1 MNKNK
6 LLKIII
12 SACILIFLT
21 IFLST
26 IGSVNIPINEIFSSL
41 IDRSSTSF
49 SIIYLIR
56 LPRNILAV
64 IVGMSLSVS
73 GVLLQAVMKN
83 PLSDPGI
90 TGVSSGATLMGLI
103 VMLALPSLTPILS
116 ILVFLGGFI
125 TCVIVYTI
133 SWKNGIS
140 PIRVILAGISVNSIL
155 GAGISLLSIIFSD
168 KIQSVLLWLNGS
180 LAGKSWESVQSIFI
194 YIIIGL
200 ILAVCFSP
208 MANILSLSDETVSS
222 LGFNINIIRLILSSI
237 AVLLASI
244 TTSVVG
250 IIGFIGLV
258 VPHISRLIIGSD
270 HKYLIPFSMILGGIL
285 LLGTDTISRT
295 IIQNIELPVGIIM
308 SIIGGPFFLYLLRKK
323 S

>member
-12 SACILIFLT
+12 SGCILIFLT

-26 IGSVNIPINEIFSSL
+26 IGSVNIPVNEIFSSL

-56 LPRNILAV
+56 LPRNILAI

-103 VMLALPSLTPILS
+103 VMLALPSLTPILN

-125 TCVIVYTI
+125 TCIIVYTI

-140 PIRVILAGISVNSIL
+140 PIRVILAGICVNSIL
-155 GAGISLLSIIFSD
+155 GAAISLLSIIFSD

-180 LAGKSWESVQSIFI
+180 LAGKSWSSVQSIFV

-200 ILAVCFSP
+200 ILAICFSP

-308 SIIGGPFFLYLLRKK
+308 SIIGGPFFIYLLRKK

>member
-1 MNKNK
+1 
-6 LLKIII
+6 
-12 SACILIFLT
+12 
-21 IFLST
+21 
-26 IGSVNIPINEIFSSL
+26 
-41 IDRSSTSF
+41 
-49 SIIYLIR
+49 
-56 LPRNILAV
+56 
-64 IVGMSLSVS
+64 MSLSVS

>member
-12 SACILIFLT
+12 SGCILTFLT

-26 IGSVNIPINEIFSSL
+26 IGSVNIPVNEIFSSL

-56 LPRNILAV
+56 LPRNILAI

-103 VMLALPSLTPILS
+103 VMLALPSLTPILN

-125 TCVIVYTI
+125 TCIIVYTI

-140 PIRVILAGISVNSIL
+140 PIRVILAGICVNSIL
-155 GAGISLLSIIFSD
+155 GAAISLLSIIFSD

-180 LAGKSWESVQSIFI
+180 LAGKSWSSVQSIFV

-200 ILAVCFSP
+200 ILAICFSP

-308 SIIGGPFFLYLLRKK
+308 SIIGGPFFIYLLRKK